1 MKLCSRVPD
10 LARRQPVWLAL
21 SELYL
26 DIELEAGD
34 FQRLAGV
41 FAASGFSWSDI
52 QQINYDEV
60 APVLWQNL
68 LSMAGEWAGW
78 NEVLLLASI
87 GKRYTGKRH
96 RCLGSRV
103 LWLRIVDYFT
113 ADWLAK
119 IAIYLP

>member
-41 FAASGFSWSDI
+41 FASSGFSWSDI
-52 QQINYDEV
+52 
-60 APVLWQNL
+60 
-68 LSMAGEWAGW
+68 
-78 NEVLLLASI
+78 
-87 GKRYTGKRH
+87 R
-96 RCLGSRV
+96 
-103 LWLRIVDYFT
+103 
-113 ADWLAK
+113 
-119 IAIYLP
+119 